1 MLCSYFTV
9 FSGTYNV
16 GSILPVFAVKKKI
29 GLQVEKEGFRWGREG
44 DCELG
49 YPAATGN

>member
-1 MLCSYFTV
+1 MCSYFTV
-9 FSGTYNV
+9 FSVTYNV
-16 GSILPVFAVKKKI
+16 GSILPVFAVKK
-29 GLQVEKEGFRWGREG
+29 GFGVHLEKEGLRWGRKE